1 MNKQFQRMQR
11 MQTSTKTKI
20 DKVERDYNVDIPEL
34 EIDLGRVEIVLKKT
48 IHVNNQWAKE
58 SF

>member
-1 MNKQFQRMQR
+1 MQR

-34 EIDLGRVEIVLKKT
+34 EIDLGRVEIVLRR
-48 IHVNNQWAKE
+48 V
-58 SF
+58 FM